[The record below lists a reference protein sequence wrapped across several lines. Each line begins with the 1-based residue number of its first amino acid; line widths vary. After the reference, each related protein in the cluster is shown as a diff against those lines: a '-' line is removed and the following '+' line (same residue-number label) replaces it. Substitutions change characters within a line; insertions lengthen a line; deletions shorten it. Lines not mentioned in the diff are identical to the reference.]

1 VPPQAEE
8 QIETLKALVERARA
22 AEDGVTARAGLQALI
37 LVRKR
42 IVAARP
48 GDAGALKDLAMAHRE
63 LARRWQ
69 SDGDSE
75 AARREDLAEVAVLR
89 QLALADPQT
98 GDLLREALAGSGAAA
113 AGPANA
119 PGEPV
124 PEAGRPGPGPGPA
137 PGQGASPGQADA
149 GPWQVSGLT
158 GAGPGE
164 LPPDAEDRARNLG
177 GLAERARAVGDRETV
192 RACLQALV
200 MLRERMVAARP
211 GQTAAQLDL
220 AEAHREL
227 GSCYA
232 GFGQDDAAYESSQ
245 AEVAVLVLLAAA
257 DPSDAGRLNALASAY
272 GGLADRAH
280 AAEYLVAARA
290 AAQAE
295 VLIRGWLITFHPV
308 SWRQEALDEAQ
319 HRLARLPRADP
330 PPGGLLSR

>member
-1 VPPQAEE
+1 VAE
-8 QIETLKALVERARA
+8 
-22 AEDGVTARAGLQALI
+22 
-37 LVRKR
+37 
-42 IVAARP
+42 RP

-63 LARRWQ
+63 LGRQWQ

-75 AARREDLAEVAVLR
+75 AARRENLAEVAVLR
-89 QLALADPQT
+89 QMALADPQT
-98 GDLLREALAGSGAAA
+98 GDLLREALAGAGV
-113 AGPANA
+113 AGPAGA
-119 PGEPV
+119 PGEAGPSDAER
-124 PEAGRPGPGPGPA
+124 PEPA
-137 PGQGASPGQADA
+137 PGA

-158 GAGPGE
+158 GTGPGE

-211 GQTAAQLDL
+211 GEMTAQLDL

-227 GSCYA
+227 GACYA
-232 GFGQDDAAYESSQ
+232 GFGQDGAAYESSQ

-257 DPSDAGRLNALASAY
+257 DPSDVDRLNVLASAY
-272 GGLADRAH
+272 GVLADRALS
-280 AAEYLVAARA
+280 AENPVTARA

-295 VLIRGWLITFHPV
+295 VLIRGWLVTFHPV

-319 HRLARLPRADP
+319 RRLARLPRADQSS
-330 PPGGLLSR
+330 GGLLS